1 MFYIFK
7 KTEGLY
13 LIRFIRY
20 IEYNNQIFPVTLY
33 KSMTLRGII
42 PRWVNKKFAKTWLT
56 GVSYPGESLNQ
67 IFHKISP
74 GWHTPVSQYPR
85 IAYLSES
92 VSPGYHTALSQSPQ
106 GMQPQGVNSNFL
118 TLLHRH

>member
-74 GWHTPVSQYPR
+74 RVAYPGESISPNRIPQRVSLPWVSY
-85 IAYLSES
+85 SVES
-92 VSPGYHTALSQSPQ
+92 ISPGYATVIS
-106 GMQPQGVNSNFL
+106 
-118 TLLHRH
+118 

>member
-42 PRWVNKKFAKTWLT
+42 PQRVKQKICQNMTHGGIIPWGVIEPNFSQNFPRGGIPRWVNI
-56 GVSYPGESLNQ
+56 PES
-67 IFHKISP
+67 
-74 GWHTPVSQYPR
+74 HTS
-85 IAYLSES
+85 A
-92 VSPGYHTALSQSPQ
+92 SQSPLGIIQ
-106 GMQPQGVNSNFL
+106 RWVNLPRVCNPREL
-118 TLLHRH
+118 TVIF